1 MGPRFRRRPVKY
13 QLVRTE
19 WAVVTYLAFPFFV
32 AFLPAFLFPALPPSS
47 LSLSNRVFLDFA
59 ASAVD
64 VARFRLL
71 GAMDGGGELLRR
83 RLLFVR
89 VSMMVVG
96 TEERF
101 NDKQ

>member
-1 MGPRFRRRPVKY
+1 M
-13 QLVRTE
+13 
-19 WAVVTYLAFPFFV
+19 VTYSAFPFFV
-32 AFLPAFLFPALPPSS
+32 AFFPAFLSPALPPSS

-64 VARFRLL
+64 VACFRLL

-83 RLLFVR
+83 RVLLVR

-96 TEERF
+96 AEEW
-101 NDKQ
+101 